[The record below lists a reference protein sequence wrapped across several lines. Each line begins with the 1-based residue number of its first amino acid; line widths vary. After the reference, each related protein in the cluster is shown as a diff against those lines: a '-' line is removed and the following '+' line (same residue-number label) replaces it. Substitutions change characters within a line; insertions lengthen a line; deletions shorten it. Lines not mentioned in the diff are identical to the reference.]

1 MSFKISKRNVLFR
14 LNPMYWIKKVNDAF
28 IKFEQMGREGMIEL
42 ACDLQDKDSKINCQY
57 CGSLLNLLKM
67 PVIASNVKI
76 GDTYMIRCNHCK
88 KINTITKGSEKYK
101 E

>member
-1 MSFKISKRNVLFR
+1 MKFKKF
-14 LNPMYWIKKVNDAF
+14 NPMYWIRKLNGVF
-28 IKFEQMGREGMIEL
+28 VKFENIGREGMIEL

-67 PVIASNVKI
+67 PILASNVKI
-76 GDTYMIRCNHCK
+76 GKTYKIKCNHCK
-88 KINTITKGSEKYK
+88 KFNTITKGTEKYK